1 MNIGIIGLGLMGG
14 SFALDIRATFKKF
27 VLYGFDKSNEH
38 LKTSFD
44 LNLIDYKLDDDNISK
59 LDLLLISVPV
69 DETIKILPEIL
80 NNVGENTLVIDVGS
94 TKFQI
99 CKSVSSH
106 KNRKQFLAMHP
117 IAGTENSGPNSSVI
131 GLYHGITNIL
141 CEVDKTDPLLLDK
154 AMKILNNFK
163 MKIIYMDPSSHDEH
177 ISYVSHLSHITSF
190 ILAKTVIQKEKNE
203 KNIFDLAG
211 SGFESTVRLAKS
223 SPFMWTPI
231 FLQNKSNLVEALE
244 LYINNLNDL
253 KAKIKND
260 DKESIIND
268 LNKINRIKKILGG
281 INNKK

>member
-14 SFALDIRATFKKF
+14 SFALDIRATFKEF

-141 CEVDKTDPLLLDK
+141 CEVDKTDPSLLDK

-253 KAKIKND
+253 KAKIQND

>member
-14 SFALDIRATFKKF
+14 SFALDIRATFKEF

-253 KAKIKND
+253 KVKIQND

>member
-14 SFALDIRATFKKF
+14 SFALDIRATFKEF

-69 DETIKILPEIL
+69 DETVKILPEIL

-253 KAKIKND
+253 KAKIQNED
-260 DKESIIND
+260 EESIIND

>member
-14 SFALDIRATFKKF
+14 SFALDIRATFKEF

>member
-14 SFALDIRATFKKF
+14 SFALDIRANFKEF

-80 NNVGENTLVIDVGS
+80 NNVGENTLVVDVGS

-253 KAKIKND
+253 KAKIQND